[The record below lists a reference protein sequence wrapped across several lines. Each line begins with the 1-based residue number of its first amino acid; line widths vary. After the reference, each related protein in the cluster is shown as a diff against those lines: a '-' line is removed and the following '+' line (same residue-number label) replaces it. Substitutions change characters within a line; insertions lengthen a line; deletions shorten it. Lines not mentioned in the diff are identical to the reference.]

1 MRRSGWLG
9 LTVFSFVHLHGIIK
23 INKLYPEVVMKI
35 LMFSD
40 FHINNIDF
48 NIDEAIHIIDK
59 AYEAVC
65 VELDIK
71 EIIIILICGDIINMG
86 SAESFDEAEQIFDHI
101 RNKFADLNVIF
112 RFVPGNHDICNGSLT
127 DFDNFTQKYSD
138 FHTNYSTVSAYSE
151 QIENVNFIYA
161 SSVQNGNFRFGQ
173 LNYEEIKTCIDKSHY
188 NVFVFHHSLFSE
200 DNKGNDEAVIRESIK
215 LLEPSFC
222 PTPYYVLH
230 GHYHGDQIIP
240 LAGGGLVIEAGSIF
254 YARKNV
260 NNQFNLICLNKEKI
274 EAVQRFTF
282 EANHDSFRKTSLYP
296 FSKAV
301 VTETYKKMN
310 YSDVTNY
317 IPRKVALFSLIQERS
332 IQLYFDNSLKKN
344 LFELCTEVKHVVLL
358 GEAGCGKS
366 IELKR
371 VAFQLSQ
378 SKYLYYP
385 VYIRLDT
392 YTNEDICQ
400 LIPKQYSDL
409 DIQKLFLIFDGYD
422 EIELNSLVLF
432 SRKLNAFVKSY
443 PDTRILISC
452 RNNFYK
458 FEDTNKGG
466 TFYGFKE
473 YGVCPLSSDDIN
485 SYIVKMKLSPSDFW
499 NAVNRKELNELL
511 HNPFYL
517 VETLE
522 LYKND
527 LELPNRLELMDFLI
541 KSKFQWD
548 KSKYVNTKDIEDME
562 FELLNLLQKISFSLQ
577 CLQKIS
583 ITGLEYQQLTTPE
596 ERELLKYSG
605 IWLKDELGK
614 WSFEHNNF
622 REYLTAKYLAD
633 KPVATIENLI
643 TYSNDKTRIKE
654 SWQNVLS
661 FLALLYSG
669 QELLDWLQRTDPSSV
684 VKFEISRI
692 DEATREK
699 LFYNIFDECKE
710 KNIWISWGR
719 NNQNDLAR
727 FGQTQNTLMF
737 LLCEIRNPTHFR
749 SQANAI
755 QLLQNFTNLFGQE
768 ENVKKIL
775 LSCCKN
781 DSTRFYEKKDAIIAL
796 VQLKLNSNEVTQELY
811 ECLGE
816 SNEAVIRYGLYT
828 YFLEANLQDEFAEY
842 FIRGINLDLT
852 FKNHDISCSFILEKG
867 IKAFY
872 TIRAI
877 KLLFV
882 FYSSNK
888 YNRFYHAKEILAD
901 ACIKLEAVYL
911 QNPED
916 IFDLVF
922 GSMLSLSQNYNWECV
937 KSLQQFFKNTNT
949 IKKAVMRIIDL
960 DIDNHKKIF
969 LLNQFDLHDYMDI
982 VSERYKENNL
992 HNKEIFSFL
1001 VSGMD
1006 MESSEFK
1013 NYQKLIYEKEDIQ
1026 IEGHKIVDYKKL
1038 EQEGR
1043 QKYFNSLFSKKEF
1056 ENLLYELINLSG
1068 NDKITYDELQ
1078 EKSFEITQYRHDLQE
1093 LAWGITHNKLKDR
1106 TARIFLNYVNWE
1118 FYSING
1124 IYHILSESKEDK
1136 AIFVSEGQKEFIYQ
1150 YCQTSIKNIDFNTA
1164 VQYSVDGGWSCSW
1177 NIIYVT
1183 FFSAYFN
1190 FDYNE
1195 SILLDMLMVPA
1206 SFFTEE
1212 TIISN
1217 DFPKYILDKLSEKSI
1232 NNRVAHN
1239 IANLNLVGQIACTH
1253 IKYCKTKKLFGAL
1266 ELAQKVCHES
1276 GKEWDKRTAF
1286 EYLLELK
1293 GEDFIYQ
1300 DILSQADDVLLKIIA
1315 DSLYKS
1321 RNAVLEN
1328 RLISENESS
1337 ADRTNYLTTLIKM
1350 NSEFGLQTYYEL
1362 ASKQQS
1368 IPDYSEGNNICT
1380 ITEAICE
1387 IDSPSLLPQ
1396 IKKLVELEFKSGFK
1410 DKKDFGLYHSLS
1422 TALKGIASNDYFQVK
1437 ELLQCLF
1444 EQSLQDS
1451 EIRCF
1456 CSILLKDIESQ
1467 YYNEQDQPWSLKE
1480 IKEFF
1485 SENS

>member
-1 MRRSGWLG
+1 
-9 LTVFSFVHLHGIIK
+9 
-23 INKLYPEVVMKI
+23 MKI

-40 FHINNIDF
+40 FHISNIDF

-65 VELDIK
+65 VELDIN

-86 SAESFDEAEQIFDHI
+86 SAESFDEAGQIFDHI
-101 RNKFADLNVIF
+101 RNKFADLDVKF
-112 RFVPGNHDICNGSLT
+112 RFVPGNHDICNGSLAH
-127 DFDNFTQKYSD
+127 FDEFTRKYSD

-151 QIENVNFIYA
+151 QIENVNVIYA
-161 SSVQNGNFRFGQ
+161 SSVQNGNHDFGQ
-173 LNYEEIKTCIDKSHY
+173 LDYEEIKACIDKSQY
-188 NVFVFHHSLFSE
+188 NIFVFHHSLFSE

-260 NNQFNLICLNKEKI
+260 NNQFNLICLDKGKI

-282 EANHDSFRKTSLYP
+282 EDNYDKFRKTTLFP
-296 FSKAV
+296 FSKTV
-301 VTETYKKMN
+301 LSETYKKIN

-332 IQLYFDNSLKKN
+332 IQFYFDNSLKKN
-344 LFELCTEVKHVVLL
+344 LFELCMEEKHVVLL

-366 IELKR
+366 IELKHL
-371 VAFQLSQ
+371 AFQLSQ

-400 LIPKQYSDL
+400 LIPKQYSDF

-499 NAVNRKELNELL
+499 NAVNRKKLNELL
-511 HNPFYL
+511 DNPFYL

-522 LYKND
+522 LYKNN

-562 FELLNLLQKISFSLQ
+562 FELSNLLQKISFSLQ
-577 CLQKIS
+577 CLQKNS

-605 IWLKDELGK
+605 IWLKDESGK
-614 WSFEHNNF
+614 WSFAHNNF
-622 REYLTAKYLAD
+622 REYLAAKYLAD
-633 KPVATIENLI
+633 KPIATIKDLI
-643 TYSNDKTRIKE
+643 TYSDDKTHIKE

-669 QELLDWLQRTDPSSV
+669 QELLDWIQRTEPSSV
-684 VKFEISRI
+684 VKFEISRVNETI
-692 DEATREK
+692 REE
-699 LFYNIFDECKE
+699 LFYNIFNEYKE
-710 KNIWISWGR
+710 KNLWISWD
-719 NNQNDLAR
+719 QNSEEELAR
-727 FGQTQNTLMF
+727 FGQTPNTLIF
-737 LLCEIRNPTHFR
+737 LLQEIQTPTHFR

-755 QLLQNFTNLFGQE
+755 HLLQNFTNLFGQE
-768 ENVKKIL
+768 ENIKKIL

-781 DSTRFYEKKDAIIAL
+781 DSTRSYEKKDALIAL
-796 VQLKLNSNEVTQELY
+796 AQLELNSDEVTQELY
-811 ECLGE
+811 EYLGE
-816 SNEAVIRYGLYT
+816 SNEAAIRYGLYT

-852 FKNHDISCSFILEKG
+852 FRDHDISCSFILEKG

-872 TIRAI
+872 TVKAI
-877 KLLFV
+877 KLLFM

-888 YNRFYHAKEILAD
+888 YNHFYHAKEILAD
-901 ACIKLEAVYL
+901 ACVKLETFYL

-916 IFDLVF
+916 IFGLALNCMV
-922 GSMLSLSQNYNWECV
+922 SLAQNYDWECIQPL
-937 KSLQQFFKNTNT
+937 KQFFENTHT
-949 IKKAVMRIIDL
+949 VEQAILDIIDL
-960 DIDNHKKIF
+960 DGDANKQT
-969 LLNQFDLHDYMDI
+969 LLLEQFELHDYMDI
-982 VSERYKENNL
+982 ISERYKENNL
-992 HNKEIFSFL
+992 PNKEIFPFL
-1001 VSGMD
+1001 VSRMD
-1006 MESSEFK
+1006 MESSEFQ
-1013 NYQKLIYEKEDIQ
+1013 NYQKLIYEKEGTQ
-1026 IEGHKIVDYKKL
+1026 IEGHKVLDYKKL
-1038 EQEGR
+1038 EHDGR
-1043 QKYFNSLFSKKEF
+1043 QKYFNSLFNKEKF
-1056 ENLLYELINLSG
+1056 EHLLDELINLSG
-1068 NDKITYDELQ
+1068 NNEITYDEL
-1078 EKSFEITQYRHDLQE
+1078 KKVSFRLIRHRHDLQK
-1093 LAWGITHNKLKDR
+1093 LAWGITNNEFSDS
-1106 TARIFLNYVNWE
+1106 TARNFLNYVNWE

-1124 IYHILSESKEDK
+1124 IYHILSEAKKDTAIYVSK
-1136 AIFVSEGQKEFIYQ
+1136 AQKEFIYQ
-1150 YCQTSIKNIDFNTA
+1150 YCQRSIKNIDFNTA
-1164 VQYSVDGGWSCSW
+1164 VQYRADGGTSCSW
-1177 NIIYVT
+1177 NTIYVT

-1206 SFFTEE
+1206 SFFKEE

-1232 NNRVAHN
+1232 NNRVSHN
-1239 IANLNLVGQIACTH
+1239 IANFNLVGQIACTH
-1253 IKYCKTKKLFGAL
+1253 IKYCKTKKLFYAL
-1266 ELAQKVCHES
+1266 ELAQKICHES
-1276 GKEWDKRTAF
+1276 GEEWDKRTAF

-1300 DILSQADDVLLKIIA
+1300 DILPQADDVLLKIIA

-1321 RNAVLEN
+1321 RNAILEN
-1328 RLISENESS
+1328 RLISENKSS
-1337 ADRTNYLTTLIKM
+1337 DDRTSYLTILIKM
-1350 NSEFGLQTYYEL
+1350 NSEYGLQTYYEL

-1380 ITEAICE
+1380 ITEAIGE
-1387 IDSPSLLPQ
+1387 IDSPSLLLQ
-1396 IKKLVELEFKSGFK
+1396 IKKLVELEFKYGFK
-1410 DKKDFGLYHSLS
+1410 DKDTFGLYHSLS
-1422 TALKGIASNDYFQVK
+1422 TALKGIASNGYFQVQ
-1437 ELLQCLF
+1437 ELLQCLS
-1444 EQSLQDS
+1444 EQSSQDS

-1456 CSILLKDIESQ
+1456 CSYLLKDIESQ
-1467 YYNEQDQPWSLKE
+1467 YYNEQDKPWSLNE

>member
-1 MRRSGWLG
+1 
-9 LTVFSFVHLHGIIK
+9 
-23 INKLYPEVVMKI
+23 MKI
-35 LMFSD
+35 IMFSD
-40 FHINNIDF
+40 FHISNTNF

-65 VELDIK
+65 VELDIN

-86 SAESFDEAEQIFDHI
+86 NAESFDEAGQIFDYI
-101 RNKFADLNVIF
+101 RNKFADLNVKF

-127 DFDNFTQKYSD
+127 DFDNFAQKYSD
-138 FHTNYSTVSAYSE
+138 FHTNYSAVSAYSE

-173 LNYEEIKTCIDKSHY
+173 LNFEEIQACINKSHY
-188 NVFVFHHSLFSE
+188 NIFVFHHSLFSE
-200 DNKGNDEAVIRESIK
+200 DDQGNEEAVIRESIK

-230 GHYHGDQIIP
+230 GHYHGDRVIP
-240 LAGGGLVIEAGSIF
+240 LSDGGLVIEAGSIF
-254 YARKNV
+254 YTRKNV
-260 NNQFNLICLNKEKI
+260 NNQFNFICLNNGKVQT
-274 EAVQRFTF
+274 VQRFTF
-282 EANHDSFRKTSLYP
+282 EDNYDKFRKTTLFP
-296 FSKAV
+296 FPK
-301 VTETYKKMN
+301 TTLPKTYKKIN

-332 IQLYFDNSLKKN
+332 IQLYFDNSLKRN
-344 LFELCTEVKHVVLL
+344 LFELCMKEKHIVLL

-366 IELKR
+366 IELR
-371 VAFQLSQ
+371 HVAFQLSE
-378 SKYLYYP
+378 SEYPYYP

-392 YTNEDICQ
+392 YTNEDIYQ
-400 LIPKQYSDL
+400 LIPETYSDFCL
-409 DIQKLFLIFDGYD
+409 QKLFLIFDGYD

-443 PDTRILISC
+443 PDTHILISC

-458 FEDTNKGG
+458 FENTNKDG

-485 SYIVKMKLSPSDFW
+485 NYIVKKELSPSDFW
-499 NAVNRKELNELL
+499 NTVNRKGLNELL
-511 HNPFYL
+511 DNPFYL
-517 VETLE
+517 VETLK
-522 LYKND
+522 LYENN
-527 LELPNRLELMDFLI
+527 LELPNRLSLMDFLI

-548 KSKYVNTKDIEDME
+548 TSKYVNTKDIEDME
-562 FELLNLLQKISFSLQ
+562 FELSNLLQKISFSLQ

-583 ITGLEYQQLTTPE
+583 ITNLEYQQLTTPD
-596 ERELLKYSG
+596 EREILKYSG
-605 IWLKDELGK
+605 IWLKNESGK

-633 KPVATIENLI
+633 KPITTIKNLI

-661 FLALLYSG
+661 FLALLYSD
-669 QELLDWLQRTDPSSV
+669 QELLDWLQKTAPSFV

-692 DEATREK
+692 DETTREN
-699 LFYNIFDECKE
+699 LFYNIFNEYKE
-710 KNIWISWGR
+710 KNIWISWDR
-719 NNQNDLAR
+719 NSQYDLAR
-727 FGQTQNTLMF
+727 FGQTQNTVMF
-737 LLCEIRNPTHFR
+737 LLQEIWNPVHFR

-755 QLLQNFTNLFGQE
+755 NLLRNFTNLFGQE

-781 DSTRFYEKKDAIIAL
+781 DSTRSYEKKDAIIAL
-796 VQLKLNSNEVTQELY
+796 AQLKLNSDEVTQELY
-811 ECLGE
+811 KCLGE
-816 SNEAVIRYGLYT
+816 SKETAIRYGLYT
-828 YFLEANLQDEFAEY
+828 YFLEANLQDKFAEY
-842 FIRGINLDLT
+842 FINGINLDLT
-852 FKNHDISCSFILEKG
+852 FRDHDISCSFVLEKG

-872 TIRAI
+872 TMRAI
-877 KLLFV
+877 KLLFM

-888 YNRFYHAKEILAD
+888 CDHFYHAKEIFAD
-901 ACIKLEAVYL
+901 ACVKLETFYI

-916 IFDLVF
+916 IFDLGF
-922 GSMLSLSQNYNWECV
+922 SCMLSLAQNYNQECIQL
-937 KSLQQFFKNTNT
+937 LQQFFKNTNT
-949 IKKAVMRIIDL
+949 IKKAVVRIIDL
-960 DIDNHKKIF
+960 DMDSHEKIF

-982 VSERYKENNL
+982 VSEKYRENNL

-1001 VSGMD
+1001 VSRMD
-1006 MESSEFK
+1006 MESSEFEK
-1013 NYQKLIYEKEDIQ
+1013 YQKLVYENEGIQ
-1026 IEGHKIVDYKKL
+1026 IEGHKIVDYQKL

-1043 QKYFNSLFSKKEF
+1043 QKYFNSLFSKNDFK
-1056 ENLLYELINLSG
+1056 NLLDELINLSG
-1068 NDKITYDELQ
+1068 NDEITYAELQ
-1078 EKSFEITQYRHDLQE
+1078 EKSFEITQYRHDLQK

-1106 TARIFLNYVNWE
+1106 TARNFLNYVNWE

-1136 AIFVSEGQKEFIYQ
+1136 AVFVSEGQKEFIYQ

-1164 VQYSVDGGWSCSW
+1164 VQYSVDGGISFSW
-1177 NIIYVT
+1177 NTIYVT
-1183 FFSAYFN
+1183 FFSAYFD

-1206 SFFTEE
+1206 SFFKEE

-1239 IANLNLVGQIACTH
+1239 IANLDLVGQAACTH
-1253 IKYCKTKKLFGAL
+1253 IEYCKTNRLIYAL
-1266 ELAQKVCHES
+1266 ELAQKICRES
-1276 GKEWDKRTAF
+1276 GREWEKRTAF

-1293 GEDFIYQ
+1293 GEHFIYQ
-1300 DILSQADDVLLKIIA
+1300 DILPQADNVLLKIIA
-1315 DSLYKS
+1315 DSLYKN
-1321 RNAVLEN
+1321 RNIILEN
-1328 RLISENESS
+1328 RLISENKLS
-1337 ADRTNYLTTLIKM
+1337 ADRTSYLTILIKM
-1350 NSEFGLQTYYEL
+1350 NSEYGLQTYYGL

-1387 IDSPSLLPQ
+1387 IDSPFLLPQ

-1410 DKKDFGLYHSLS
+1410 DKKDLGLYHSLS

-1444 EQSLQDS
+1444 EQSSQNS
-1451 EIRCF
+1451 EMRCF
-1456 CSILLKDIESQ
+1456 CSYLLKDIESQ
-1467 YYNEQDQPWSLKE
+1467 YYNEQDKPWSIKE
-1480 IKEFF
+1480 INEFCM
-1485 SENS
+1485 ENS